1 MTIATP
7 SQGELEKQ
15 FRNEVMSDP
24 QFPSFG
30 QLFELHRLLEEGVS
44 KAARDGEEICPAEIV
59 EKLLS
64 GGPRSGVSAAEIH
77 EALMRAAAQAGVKVR
92 LN

>member
-1 MTIATP
+1 MTVRPRRLALFASVAVMTMAATSP
-7 SQGELEKQ
+7 VLAQNW
-15 FRNEVMSDP
+15 F
-24 QFPSFG
+24 
-30 QLFELHRLLEEGVS
+30 
-44 KAARDGEEICPAEIV
+44 

-77 EALMRAAAQAGVKVR
+77 EALLRAAAQAGVKVR